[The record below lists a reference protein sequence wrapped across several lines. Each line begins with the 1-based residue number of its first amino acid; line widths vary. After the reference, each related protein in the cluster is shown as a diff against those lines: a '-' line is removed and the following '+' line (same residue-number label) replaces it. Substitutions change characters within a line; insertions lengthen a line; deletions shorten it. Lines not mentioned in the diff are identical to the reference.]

1 VIVENEGETSLG
13 KERGEDFC
21 RGEDFIFCEIFCAEL
36 KNSRATFSE
45 LGRKSQPIRGRG
57 VGCVE
62 NGVEA
67 GLI

>member
-45 LGRKSQPIRGRG
+45 LGCKGRPIGGRG
-57 VGCVE
+57 VRGIE

-67 GLI
+67 GLM